1 MGFSDYFIQTVT
13 AAEPN
18 KVDSTKKTSSS
29 TTNNNTD
36 KLNETDG
43 SKEQAQ
49 KSDQEILESIE
60 EIYYQPE
67 SNAQMYELEVCIKH
81 ESLCCFSFC
90 AWLSGWKVR
99 GESRFVY

>member
-29 TTNNNTD
+29 STNTTD
-36 KLNETDG
+36 KQDETDG

-67 SNAQMYELEVCIKH
+67 SNAQMYELEVCI
-81 ESLCCFSFC
+81 ENM
-90 AWLSGWKVR
+90 KVNV
-99 GESRFVY
+99 FVVLG

>member
-29 TTNNNTD
+29 TNTTD
-36 KLNETDG
+36 KQDETDG

-67 SNAQMYELEVCIKH
+67 SNAQMYELEVCI
-81 ESLCCFSFC
+81 ENM
-90 AWLSGWKVR
+90 KV
-99 GESRFVY
+99 SVFVVLG